1 MKQKKFSIMLA
12 ADDALD
18 VTINF
23 ENHQII
29 EFALNYRAWIGEQ
42 WHEIYRV
49 DNYHGFLHEN
59 RMWQDRKAIPITDK
73 EGWTMPMIID
83 YYIDEI
89 TANFPRYKRLFEE
102 TLLPQNS

>member
-1 MKQKKFSIMLA
+1 MKQKKFNIMLA

-23 ENHQII
+23 ENHKIT
-29 EFALNYRAWIGEQ
+29 EFALNYRAWINEQ

-59 RMWQDRKAIPITDK
+59 RMWQDRKAIPIKDK
-73 EGWTMPMIID
+73 EGWTMSMIVD
-83 YYIDEI
+83 YYVDEI
-89 TANFPRYKRLFEE
+89 TANFPRYKKMFEE
-102 TLLPQNS
+102 ALNQKRE